1 MTKTVADI
9 VAIESGIADFQKLN
23 YGMDES
29 DWRAAEGKNGIY
41 AVGLWE
47 GKVGAL
53 DFPAMPYDEACWVT
67 QGRIALVDGAGGRRE
82 FGAGQ
87 GYVLPRGFAG
97 RWETLEDAKKFYVVL
112 E

>member
-1 MTKTVADI
+1 MAY
-9 VAIESGIADFQKLN
+9 FQTLK

-53 DFPAMPYDEACWVT
+53 DFPATEADEAVWLVE
-67 QGRIALVDGAGGRRE
+67 GRVALTDLEGNRQE
-82 FGAGQ
+82 FAAGQ
-87 GYVLPRGFAG
+87 GYLLPAGFAG
-97 RWETLEDAKKFYVVL
+97 RWETLEDAKKFYVLL
-112 E
+112 EKA